1 MYRIGL
7 TGGVGSGKSTVSSYM
22 KELGIPVIDGD
33 RLAQEAVQ
41 PGSEAMCRIKDAFGE
56 EIFCKDGTLN
66 RAKMAE
72 IIFADDEKRQLL
84 NHIIH
89 PYIWGK
95 AQEQLLKFQEEGK
108 TVVVLDMPLLLEISW
123 QLRVEEVWVVKVP
136 VEVQIKRVIERNG
149 MTEEQVRERIRNQMP
164 TENKLNY
171 ADVVIDNSY
180 TVENTKRQVRE
191 ALSHVPGFIFPK
203 EKEVTDGERNE

>member
-33 RLAQEAVQ
+33 RLAQEAVRS
-41 PGSEAMCRIKDAFGE
+41 GSEAMCRIKEAFGE

-72 IIFADDEKRQLL
+72 IIFTDDEKRQLL

-95 AQEQLLKFQEEGK
+95 VQEQLLKFQEEGK